1 MPYESYV
8 YDSALYWYDGEKWK
22 MIDRIYNLEE
32 SDILKSVSKDTKNGE
47 KEMEEQKP
55 VDERFERDL
64 NNLKK
69 RLKDKF
75 YEKHYLTAGDMV
87 NVLNLD
93 VTDINF
99 NPFILYTG
107 DIKAYRKDME
117 KLAIDKYRMF
127 WKKNIFG
134 SNSAYF
140 DFRKINEALDE
151 LEKSKESN

>member
-1 MPYESYV
+1 
-8 YDSALYWYDGEKWK
+8 
-22 MIDRIYNLEE
+22 
-32 SDILKSVSKDTKNGE
+32 
-47 KEMEEQKP
+47 MEEQKP

-64 NNLKK
+64 NILKK